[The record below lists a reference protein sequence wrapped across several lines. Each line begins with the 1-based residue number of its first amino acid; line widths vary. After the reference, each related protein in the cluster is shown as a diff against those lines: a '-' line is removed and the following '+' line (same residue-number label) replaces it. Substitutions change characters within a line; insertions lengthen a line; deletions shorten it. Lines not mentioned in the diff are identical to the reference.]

1 MTINANV
8 ALRRIEAIVTEIE
21 ELDRATNGAF
31 RQYEDR
37 EARDLISRIERQ
49 RNSTRPRQE

>member
-37 EARDLISRIERQ
+37 EARDLISHIERQ
-49 RNSTRPRQE
+49 RNSTRPRQD